1 MFKSQFGFAPIA
13 SAPPYEAP
21 RGTQVSSS
29 LVQTFLHSC
38 TVHFH
43 SLTQLILLLLTPCSF
58 GQNKRAYHETVSLQ
72 TAKNSKIKGRGKN
85 YNSMQ
90 LRRMGRNHCADIWTQ
105 VSMPPWLA
113 LMGLLTQVYKPLPW
127 YPLNGML
134 MELAD
139 WDRTVDSIPLWFTPL
154 DLLSLNFRI
163 KRQISKSWSSWS
175 PRIHCPAEVALQK
188 ILLVN
193 S

>member
-1 MFKSQFGFAPIA
+1 MRLPEEHKF
-13 SAPPYEAP
+13 PPP
-21 RGTQVSSS
+21 LSK
-29 LVQTFLHSC
+29 TFLHSC

-113 LMGLLTQVYKPLPW
+113 LMGLLTQVNKPLPS
-127 YPLNGML
+127 YSLNDMV
-134 MELAD
+134 MELAVSD
-139 WDRTVDSIPLWFTPL
+139 QTAGSILLWLTPF
-154 DLLSLNFRI
+154 DLISLNSYIR
-163 KRQISKSWSSWS
+163 RQITLLIFGVDTFYITKDTLPCQSTAEHILSWFLDRS
-175 PRIHCPAEVALQK
+175 
-188 ILLVN
+188 
-193 S
+193 

>member
-1 MFKSQFGFAPIA
+1 MKCCHKPMFKSQFGFAPIA

-58 GQNKRAYHETVSLQ
+58 GQNKRAYHETVSHQ

-105 VSMPPWLA
+105 VSMPPEWLWWVCSPKY
-113 LMGLLTQVYKPLPW
+113 TNPC
-127 YPLNGML
+127 
-134 MELAD
+134 
-139 WDRTVDSIPLWFTPL
+139 L
-154 DLLSLNFRI
+154 DILSMACWW
-163 KRQISKSWSSWS
+163 SWQT
-175 PRIHCPAEVALQK
+175 ETEQ
-188 ILLVN
+188 
-193 S
+193 

>member
-1 MFKSQFGFAPIA
+1 MPIISTRASAASDKIVVFMKCCHKPMFKSQFGFAPIA

-105 VSMPPWLA
+105 VSMPPEWL
-113 LMGLLTQVYKPLPW
+113 
-127 YPLNGML
+127 
-134 MELAD
+134 
-139 WDRTVDSIPLWFTPL
+139 
-154 DLLSLNFRI
+154 
-163 KRQISKSWSSWS
+163 
-175 PRIHCPAEVALQK
+175 
-188 ILLVN
+188 
-193 S
+193 